1 MGAALRFKNALASPF
16 GRGGPAQP
24 GRRGLGIFY
33 ENPRKA
39 DIYFAN
45 IKKALSVMLTHD
57 SSPKGGE
64 SVGEAFRL
72 PQHHRSCAASPK
84 AERRDTRPRVSEAF
98 RLPQHHRFCAAP
110 PKAERRDTRPRV
122 SEAFRLPQHHRFCT
136 ASPKAERRDT
146 RPRVSEGCSFADARG
161 RASLR
166 RGPEVHPSSTAGRQR
181 QQTPLRRSISLRNG
195 VFLWLILSAF
205 PLPLNGR
212 SSAFF

>member
-72 PQHHRSCAASPK
+72 PQHHRSCAAS
-84 AERRDTRPRVSEAF
+84 
-98 RLPQHHRFCAAP
+98 